1 MLKIESRQFAREH
14 DLFACIQCGKCT
26 GGCPMAIKT
35 RLNPRALIY
44 RLLIAGNG
52 FDLEGREELWDCT
65 TCSTCASRC
74 PKQVNPMEMVI
85 ALRSQFVEKGRVHPN
100 VKTALESTFRYGNPL
115 TMPREDRAAWV
126 GELPVKFYE
135 EGLEYLFFVGCT
147 PSYDPRVQQV
157 ARSLARLLE
166 RAGVDYGILGEG
178 ESCCGSEI
186 RRLGEA
192 GLFEMIVEENQEL
205 YKSMKVHNMFTTS
218 PHCFNVFKNDYPKNG
233 LQVQHYTQLLAGLL
247 AKDAD
252 ARQGDA
258 RTGDAP
264 LSLHAK
270 TDLRPGRLYFN
281 GGVEAT
287 VTYHDPCYLGKHNQI
302 FDEPR
307 KVLQSIPGVR
317 LVEMDRS
324 REKSLCCEGG
334 GGRMW
339 LEGTNPGT
347 RLAQMRVKE
356 ALETGAEILA
366 TACPFCLL
374 TLDEAVK
381 HLNAAERIRVMDIA
395 EIAAQ
400 AL

>member
-1 MLKIESRQFAREH
+1 
-14 DLFACIQCGKCT
+14 
-26 GGCPMAIKT
+26 
-35 RLNPRALIY
+35 
-44 RLLIAGNG
+44 
-52 FDLEGREELWDCT
+52 
-65 TCSTCASRC
+65 
-74 PKQVNPMEMVI
+74 MEMVI
-85 ALRSQFVEKGRVHPN
+85 ALRSTFVEKGRVHPN

-126 GELPVKFYE
+126 GELPVKSYE
-135 EGLEYLFFVGCT
+135 EGTRYLFFVGCT
-147 PSYDPRVQQV
+147 PSFDPRVQQV

-192 GLFEMIVEENQEL
+192 GLFEMMVEENQEL
-205 YKSMKVHNMFTTS
+205 FKSMNIHNMFTTS

-247 AKDAD
+247 EGRDVHLSPALPSNLANHDLAD
-252 ARQGDA
+252 RQVRQAAQLD
-258 RTGDAP
+258 RQE
-264 LSLHAK
+264 
-270 TDLRPGRLYFN
+270 TDLRPGRLYFS

-339 LEGTNPGT
+339 LEGTNPST

-356 ALETGAEILA
+356 ALDTGAEILA

-381 HLNAAERIRVMDIA
+381 HLNASERIRVMDVA

>member
-1 MLKIESRQFAREH
+1 MLLIESRQFVREH

-26 GGCPMAIKT
+26 GGCPVAMKT
-35 RLNPRALIY
+35 RLNPRSMIY
-44 RLLIAGNG
+44 RLLVADNG
-52 FDLEGREELWDCT
+52 FNLEGYEELWDCT
-65 TCSTCASRC
+65 TCSTCSTRC
-74 PKQVNPMEMVI
+74 PKQVNPMEMLI
-85 ALRSQFVEKGRVHPN
+85 ALRSYIVERGRVHPN

-126 GELPVKFYE
+126 GDSPVKNYE
-135 EGLEYLFFVGCT
+135 EGSEYLYFVGCT
-147 PSYDPRVQQV
+147 PSYDPRVQQI
-157 ARSLARLLE
+157 ARSLIRLLT
-166 RAGVDYGILGEG
+166 RAEVNFGILGEA
-178 ESCCGSEI
+178 ESCCGSEV

-192 GLFEMIVEENQEL
+192 GLFEMMVEENQEL
-205 YKSMKVHNMFTTS
+205 FKSLGIHKMITTS

-233 LQVQHYTQLLAGLL
+233 LQVEHYTQLLSGLL
-247 AKDAD
+247 D
-252 ARQGDA
+252 Q
-258 RTGDAP
+258 
-264 LSLHAK
+264 
-270 TDLRPGRLYFN
+270 N
-281 GGVEAT
+281 GGAAGGHLSFTGSVEAA

-307 KVLQSIPGVR
+307 KVLQSIPGLR

-339 LEGTNPGT
+339 LEGTNPGV
-347 RLAQMRVKE
+347 RLAQSRIKE

-374 TLDEAVK
+374 TLEEAVK
-381 HLNAAERIRVMDIA
+381 HLNAEDKIRVMDIA
-395 EIAAQ
+395 EIAAL